1 MPATSSGRCRKGA
14 RCLGLQVFRE
24 GFYECSSRKALVFWN
39 SQDSAAGAFVQPLE
53 RFLSCR
59 GLCDFL
65 LSQRTQIFSVL
76 HGLLHAL
83 QFEQSI
89 DVLRSE
95 ATRVVAA
102 QDNRGDFDSNTLQF
116 SVRFERLR

>member
-14 RCLGLQVFRE
+14 RCLGFQVVRE
-24 GFYECSSRKALVFWN
+24 GFYEYSSRKALVFRN
-39 SQDSAAGAFVQPLE
+39 SQDSAAGALVEPLE
-53 RFLSCR
+53 RLLGCR
-59 GLCDFL
+59 GFPNFF
-65 LSQRTQIFSVL
+65 LSQRAQIFSVL

-102 QDNRGDFDSNTLQF
+102 QDNRGDF
-116 SVRFERLR
+116 